1 MGGMNLPN
9 ILRLVY
15 FCILI
20 LLAIQSQ
27 QACLSGYE
35 ALQGTY
41 NGDGLIVKIGSS
53 GTFQIQIPAAAR
65 LMHFHIVKVDAEN
78 RYLILDENNLSLV
91 DMKSDGS
98 EAKVVSRLDVN
109 AVSTIK
115 QTSRGIEIT
124 LPSKQVYHL
133 NIVENE

>member
-1 MGGMNLPN
+1 MNFPN
-9 ILRLVY
+9 TLRLVY
-15 FCILI
+15 FCFLM
-20 LLAIQSQ
+20 LLAFRSQ

-41 NGDGLIVKIGSS
+41 IGDGLIVKIGSS
-53 GTFQIQIPAAAR
+53 GTFQIQIPSAGR
-65 LMHFHIVKVDAEN
+65 LMHFHIVKVDAES
-78 RYLILDENNLSLV
+78 RYLILDENNLSLI
-91 DMKSDGS
+91 DMVNDGP

-115 QTSRGIEIT
+115 ETSRGIEIT

-133 NIVENE
+133 NIEKNE